1 MRRKGGPGGI
11 APARKAIERI
21 DAGLLRLLNRRAKL
35 VAAVHARK
43 TRAGTPI
50 YDAARTDAILDRLV
64 RLNRGPLREEQVLA
78 LFGFLLHHFA
88 LGHRPG
94 RPPDP
99 PLLLAE
105 LAPGADRALLRRHG
119 LTPFRKSLA
128 KGLVDARAK
137 RTRAKRVLDGLMGG
151 ARGAILR
158 LSPGEDDEALA
169 DLCYRAKLLVLAL
182 GAGGGR

>member
-1 MRRKGGPGGI
+1 MRKKGGPGGI
-11 APARKAIERI
+11 ANARKAIERI
-21 DAGLLRLLNRRAKL
+21 DAGLLRLLNRRAAL

-50 YDAARTDAILDRLV
+50 YDPLRTDAILDRLV

-78 LFGFLLHHFA
+78 LFSFLLHHFA

-94 RPPDP
+94 RPPAP
-99 PLLLAE
+99 PLFLAE
-105 LAPGADRALLRRHG
+105 LAPGADPALLRRHG

-128 KGLVDARAK
+128 RGLVDARAE
-137 RTRAKRVLDGLMGG
+137 RTRSRRVLKGLLDG

-158 LSPGEDDEALA
+158 LGPGEDDEALA
-169 DLCYRAKLLVLAL
+169 QLCYRAKLLCLAL
-182 GAGGGR
+182 RAGGGR